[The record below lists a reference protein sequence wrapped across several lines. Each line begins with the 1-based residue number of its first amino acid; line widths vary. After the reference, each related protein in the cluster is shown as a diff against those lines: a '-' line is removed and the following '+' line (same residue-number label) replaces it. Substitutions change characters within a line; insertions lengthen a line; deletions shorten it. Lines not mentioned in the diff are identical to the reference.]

1 MVYPE
6 VSEIMKRRSAIKSL
20 GGLTAGAIILPQMLT
35 GCDKG
40 PYKYELFN
48 WGDTEWFDDLAGFIL
63 PATADSAGADKA
75 GVGEFIQI
83 MVTDNFKPADQEAF
97 IAGLAEFRT
106 KIETAY
112 QRHFIDLNQ
121 DEKGKMLEE
130 LRSEASAYSIPEG
143 GSPHFYHM
151 LHPLTL
157 MAYFTSEEGMTKA
170 LRYKPI
176 PGEQKGVVPYNGEKA
191 WAIY

>member
-1 MVYPE
+1 
-6 VSEIMKRRSAIKSL
+6 MKRRSAIKSL
-20 GGLTAGAIILPQMLT
+20 GGLTAGTIILPQVLT

-63 PATADSAGADKA
+63 PETSDSPGANKA
-75 GVGEFIQI
+75 GVGDFIQL
-83 MVTDNFKPADQEAF
+83 MVTDNFRPEDQQAF
-97 IAGLAEFRT
+97 ITGLAAFRRRVE
-106 KIETAY
+106 ETY
-112 QRHFIDLNQ
+112 RSHFTDLDQ
-121 DEKGKMLEE
+121 SEKEALFEE
-130 LRSEASAYSIPEG
+130 LRKEASNYTIPEG

-170 LRYKPI
+170 LQYKPI
-176 PGEQKGVVPYNGEKA
+176 PGEQKGEVPYNGEKA